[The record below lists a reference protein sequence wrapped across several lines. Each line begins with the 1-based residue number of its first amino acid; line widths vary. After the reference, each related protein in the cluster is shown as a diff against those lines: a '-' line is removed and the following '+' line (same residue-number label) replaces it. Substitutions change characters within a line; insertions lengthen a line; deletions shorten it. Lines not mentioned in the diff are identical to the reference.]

1 MRDRLVQIA
10 AAIVLVGSF
19 VGAGFLQ
26 PRLVSIADDEKLRY
40 TDVSIEGAPPIVAV
54 GTAIGALRGLIV
66 DYLWIKVTIQ
76 KERGLLYE
84 VMADADL
91 ITKLQP
97 RFPDVWAFHGHNMA
111 YNISVMTNTQD
122 ERWAWVNAGINLVR
136 DKGIRYNPNDLIL
149 GKELSFWFSHKLD
162 GVADDAHLFYKRK
175 FAEEWTYV
183 LGVPPYDYEARV
195 KWIKA
200 IADAPSTLPE
210 LEAKVPGMKEF
221 VADLSARL
229 KPLGT
234 RYEFGT
240 DKRFLNLYGQWLAQQ
255 VSPYAKALRMRASTD
270 GAAALVAIFDE
281 TFGNEK
287 SREIGDKLVA
297 FLRKRALLD
306 AYNMD
311 PQLMY
316 EFTRDTGPLD
326 WRHPAA
332 HALYWAR
339 RGAQFG
345 EERIMRDEM
354 DAFKAINNDRQEIQ
368 AIQALSRSGLVSYD
382 PFSGDNVTR
391 LNDPRWILVL
401 DRYFEKLYE
410 KHYETRGAGADTF
423 TNLHENFM
431 RQAVRELYRLGD
443 TESAQRILDK
453 LDRLYGSGSFNPNG
467 FYEKPLEDFVR
478 DQLYGEFEMQPE
490 VVRSDVYSA
499 LERGFREGLLLDNQ
513 KLLEDSLAYA
523 RDLTRF
529 FRESKFNDFVT
540 KFGEGRMRD
549 LLGELED
556 SIPAV
561 FTRILLDNAQPMLDR
576 LVIYRKAPDELKL
589 AVYDRVRPTLEREY
603 AAGRL
608 QQTGLTFAQAFPEP
622 AGLAEYRA
630 QQAEAARAREA
641 EKAKE
646 NVSEAERK

>member
-1 MRDRLVQIA
+1 
-10 AAIVLVGSF
+10 
-19 VGAGFLQ
+19 
-26 PRLVSIADDEKLRY
+26 
-40 TDVSIEGAPPIVAV
+40 
-54 GTAIGALRGLIV
+54 
-66 DYLWIKVTIQ
+66 
-76 KERGLLYE
+76 
-84 VMADADL
+84 
-91 ITKLQP
+91 
-97 RFPDVWAFHGHNMA
+97 
-111 YNISVMTNTQD
+111 
-122 ERWAWVNAGINLVR
+122 
-136 DKGIRYNPNDLIL
+136 
-149 GKELSFWFSHKLD
+149 
-162 GVADDAHLFYKRK
+162 
-175 FAEEWTYV
+175 
-183 LGVPPYDYEARV
+183 
-195 KWIKA
+195 
-200 IADAPSTLPE
+200 
-210 LEAKVPGMKEF
+210 
-221 VADLSARL
+221 
-229 KPLGT
+229 
-234 RYEFGT
+234 
-240 DKRFLNLYGQWLAQQ
+240 
-255 VSPYAKALRMRASTD
+255 
-270 GAAALVAIFDE
+270 
-281 TFGNEK
+281 
-287 SREIGDKLVA
+287 
-297 FLRKRALLD
+297 
-306 AYNMD
+306 
-311 PQLMY
+311 
-316 EFTRDTGPLD
+316 
-326 WRHPAA
+326 
-332 HALYWAR
+332 
-339 RGAQFG
+339 
-345 EERIMRDEM
+345 
-354 DAFKAINNDRQEIQ
+354 
-368 AIQALSRSGLVSYD
+368 
-382 PFSGDNVTR
+382 
-391 LNDPRWILVL
+391 
-401 DRYFEKLYE
+401 
-410 KHYETRGAGADTF
+410 
-423 TNLHENFM
+423 
-431 RQAVRELYRLGD
+431 VRELYRLGD